1 MKNISMNLTV
11 LMILF
16 GMIFFSC
23 SKSESDPTPAGGM
36 LAVNDAAPSNSS
48 IIKMGMF
55 VSYAHGLD
63 GTAALY
69 VDPAGAKVL
78 RFENFTM
85 SQGPDV
91 YVYLSKANNF
101 SKANVIE
108 VAKLT
113 DGYSKSNINF
123 NVTSPS
129 YTSDYKYV
137 LVYCVQYNSLFG
149 NTELK

>member
-1 MKNISMNLTV
+1 MKNISMNVSV
-11 LMILF
+11 LMILS
-16 GMIFFSC
+16 GLIFFSC
-23 SKSESDPTPAGGM
+23 SKSGSDPTPDGGLSM
-36 LAVNDAAPSNSS
+36 VNDAAPSNSTVF
-48 IIKMGMF
+48 KMGMF

-108 VAKLT
+108 VSKLT
-113 DGYSKSNINF
+113 DGHSKSNINF
-123 NVTSPS
+123 KVTSPS
-129 YTSDYKYV
+129 YTSDHKFV

>member
-1 MKNISMNLTV
+1 MNVSV
-11 LMILF
+11 LMILS

-23 SKSESDPTPAGGM
+23 SKSGSDPTPDSGA
-36 LAVNDAAPSNSS
+36 LTVNDAPPSNSS

-55 VSYAHGLD
+55 IGYAHGLD

-69 VDPAGAKVL
+69 VDGAGAKVL

-91 YVYLSKANNF
+91 HVYVSKSANF
-101 SKANVIE
+101 SNANVIE
-108 VAKLT
+108 VANLA

-123 NVTSPS
+123 KVTSPS
-129 YTSDYKYV
+129 YTSDHKFV

>member
-1 MKNISMNLTV
+1 MKNISMNLTA
-11 LMILF
+11 LIILS
-16 GMIFFSC
+16 GAIFFSC
-23 SKSESDPTPAGGM
+23 SKSESDPAPNGGVSM
-36 LAVNDAAPSNSS
+36 VNDAAPSNSTVF
-48 IIKMGMF
+48 KMGMF

-69 VDPAGAKVL
+69 VDAAGAKIL

-91 YVYLSKANNF
+91 HVYVSKSSNF
-101 SKANVIE
+101 SNANVIE
-108 VAKLT
+108 VGKLT

-123 NVTSPS
+123 TVTSPS

>member
-1 MKNISMNLTV
+1 MNLTA
-11 LMILF
+11 LMILS
-16 GMIFFSC
+16 GAIFVSC
-23 SKSESDPTPAGGM
+23 SKSESDPAPASGFPM
-36 LAVNDAAPSNSS
+36 VNDAAPSNSS